1 MISSHV
7 GRREGVHLRLVWLDD
22 EIGGCCPLNV
32 KLKEERSQ
40 EVCLGKSNEWRSS
53 RKVKEVKMKRPSLL
67 NVRWAQLRWLK
78 TCHFEQKAFG
88 SARKILSIDPAPRLA
103 ALRQKVICCHWFKEK
118 RSFFASTHKL
128 ENRTFGS
135 EGNVDN
141 REVNGHFQQA
151 SYKKANTKVNIR
163 WRKLSAKHL

>member
-40 EVCLGKSNEWRSS
+40 EVCLGRSNEWRSS

-67 NVRWAQLRWLK
+67 NVRWAQLCWLK
-78 TCHFEQKAFG
+78 TCCFEQKAFG
-88 SARKILSIDPAPRLA
+88 SERNVESTDPGTKIDDSRFNEDRKRSVFTSTREL
-103 ALRQKVICCHWFKEK
+103 EK
-118 RSFFASTHKL
+118 RTSGL
-128 ENRTFGS
+128 
-135 EGNVDN
+135 EGNVASTEAN
-141 REVNGHFQQA
+141 RHFQR
-151 SYKKANTKVNIR
+151 SLWTSHDANYPQGIYNLRAGT
-163 WRKLSAKHL
+163 